1 MCMRLSRSITA
12 LAALASVAAL
22 TACGGGGGSSGPT
35 LTGPASP
42 KMELSASR
50 TTVPVQQAGNYLY
63 PDQTTLYTTRIT
75 ANVRDSRGNAIP
87 GGGQVEFALVG
98 GVTDRGALYQTDFE
112 DKVEVTYAD
121 GSTRDVPAAFWGLPV
136 EVAGSSAQVLFQGHT
151 QTGQVEIR
159 ATYAGPNGGVVQKS
173 IPITIEPL
181 PNATGLPSTLDL
193 WVRGTPIF
201 IAGQNRNDQATINA
215 YLADP
220 AGQPIEAG
228 SGNNLRAEIIGD
240 DLGGAYLLGSDGQIG
255 RSVATRTIAGSGQA
269 QISVKSG
276 SKSGSLTIRLT
287 ADRSDN
293 NVDNDIQ
300 DPITKETRIAISD
313 GQTASLSFGGPYVD
327 AIINNKTTAEMEE
340 GDFIDQGVYSRS
352 VSVVVTDRNG
362 NPVPGETIRFGLIDA
377 PLQAGSFPDPNF
389 SLQPVTSTTTVDP
402 RFAIQGSK
410 GNPEEGGFRFD
421 QDDGLSF
428 KAAGVGYLDRLLL
441 WPSEQGTQ
449 REMQVSRLVERLP
462 GASIITTR
470 AFPYLKD
477 VPGYVD
483 GYNIP
488 WVVGRAQ
495 YGNIGATA
503 VTDQN
508 GVAQTFI
515 NYPVSRLN
523 QPAILTAEAENGVST
538 HFNAYYAGVA
548 GGTLTSS
555 VTSVPPGGTTQVT
568 MCAADANRAPRQG
581 ITLTAGLTNGA
592 STSGSLTTGT
602 DGCARFAL
610 HTMSNPDG
618 TDEFTIPFSS
628 GDGDDE
634 RIEIT
639 VTKSDPIEV
648 PEAPAVRAPILSV
661 AGPGNGSRE
670 VTAYVLDSNGDPVS
684 GQTVVFTATATDD
697 GNLPLAS
704 ITSITDSG
712 SDTTGTD
719 GAATVTISYD
729 GNAGD
734 TYDVTATSSGGSD
747 TVPFP
752 Y

>member
-136 EVAGSSAQVLFQGHT
+136 EVSGSSAQVLFQGHT

-159 ATYAGPNGGVVQKS
+159 ATYAGPNGGVVEKR
-173 IPITIEPL
+173 IPITVDSPS
-181 PNATGLPSTLDL
+181 ATGLPSNLDL
-193 WVRGTPIF
+193 WVQGTPIF
-201 IAGQNRNDQATINA
+201 VTGQNRNDQATINA
-215 YLADP
+215 YLTDP
-220 AGQPIEAG
+220 AGQLIEAD
-228 SGNNLRAEIIGD
+228 SSNNLHAEIVGD
-240 DLGGAYLLGSDGQIG
+240 NLGGAYLLGSGGQTG
-255 RSVATRTIAGSGQA
+255 RSVTTSTIAGSG

-276 SKSGSLTIRLT
+276 SKSGSLTILLT

-293 NVDNDIQ
+293 NVDNGIQ
-300 DPITKETRIAISD
+300 DPVTKETSIAILD
-313 GQTASLSFGGPYVD
+313 GQTTSLSFGGPWVN
-327 AIINNKTTAEMEE
+327 AIRNNKTSVEMEE

-362 NPVPGETIRFGLIDA
+362 NPVPGETIRFGLIDSPLEEGTFPPSGVDFSPA
-377 PLQAGSFPDPNF
+377 PATP
-389 SLQPVTSTTTVDP
+389 TTTSGP
-402 RFAIQGSK
+402 RFAISGSK
-410 GNPEEGGFRFD
+410 GNPVEGDTRFN
-421 QDDGLSF
+421 QADGVNF
-428 KAAGVGYLDRLLL
+428 ITAGVGYLDRLVL
-441 WPSEQGTQ
+441 WPDEQKNQ
-449 REMQVSRLVERLP
+449 REMQLSRLVERTL
-462 GASIITTR
+462 GSSTINTKR
-470 AFPYLKD
+470 AFPYPE

-483 GYNIP
+483 GNNIP

-503 VTDQN
+503 VTDEN

-538 HFNAYYAGVA
+538 HFGAYYVGVA

-555 VTSVPPGGTTQVT
+555 VTSVPPGATTPVV
-568 MCAADANRAPRQG
+568 MCALDANRVPRKNT
-581 ITLTAGLTNGA
+581 TLVAGLTNGA
-592 STSGSLTTGT
+592 TISGSLITGT
-602 DGCARFAL
+602 DGCARFGL
-610 HTMSNPDG
+610 NTTGVPLG
-618 TDEFTIPFSS
+618 TDAFTIPFSS
-628 GDGDDE
+628 GDGNDE
-634 RIEIT
+634 TIEISVDASATVEAPVISIAGPSGGPRT
-639 VTKSDPIEV
+639 VTV
-648 PEAPAVRAPILSV
+648 L
-661 AGPGNGSRE
+661 
-670 VTAYVLDSNGDPVS
+670 VLDSNGQPVN
-684 GQTVVFTATATDD
+684 GETVLITATATDD
-697 GNLPLAS
+697 GNPPTAS
-704 ITSITDSG
+704 ISSVSPTTA
-712 SDTTGTD
+712 TTG
-719 GAATVTISYD
+719 SS
-729 GNAGD
+729 GNGQAEFDITYAGGTGD
-734 TYDVTATSSGGSD
+734 TFNVEVNVRGNISTAT
-747 TVPFP
+747 FP

>member
-22 TACGGGGGSSGPT
+22 TACGGGGGSSGPK

-112 DKVEVTYAD
+112 DKVEVTYPD

-136 EVAGSSAQVLFQGHT
+136 EVSGSSAQVLFQGHT
-151 QTGQVEIR
+151 RTGQVEIR
-159 ATYAGPNGGVVQKS
+159 ATYAGPNGGVVEKR

-181 PNATGLPSTLDL
+181 PNATGLPSNLDL

-201 IAGQNRNDQATINA
+201 ITGQNRNDQATITA

-220 AGQPIEAG
+220 AGQPIMAG
-228 SGNNLRAEIIGD
+228 SSNNLRAEIIGD
-240 DLGGAYLLGSDGQIG
+240 DLGGAYLIGSDGQAG
-255 RSVATRTIAGSGQA
+255 RSVTTRTIAGSGQA

-276 SKSGSLTIRLT
+276 SKSGSLTVRLT
-287 ADRSDN
+287 ADGSDN
-293 NVDNDIQ
+293 NVDNGIQ
-300 DPITKETRIAISD
+300 EAVTKETRIAISD
-313 GQTASLSFGGPYVD
+313 GQAASLSFGGPYVN
-327 AIINNKTTAEMEE
+327 AIINNKTSAEIEE
-340 GDFIDQGVYSRS
+340 GDFVDQGVYSRS

-362 NPVPGETIRFGLIDA
+362 NPVPEETIRFGLIDSPLEEGTFPSSDVDFSPA
-377 PLQAGSFPDPNF
+377 PATPT
-389 SLQPVTSTTTVDP
+389 TSSGP
-402 RFAIQGSK
+402 RFAISGSK
-410 GNPEEGGFRFD
+410 GNPVEGGTRFD
-421 QDDGLSF
+421 QADGVNLIT
-428 KAAGVGYLDRLLL
+428 AGVGYRDRLIL
-441 WPSEQGTQ
+441 WPSEQGNQ
-449 REMQVSRLVERLP
+449 REMQVSRLVKRYLGQSTINVMEP
-462 GASIITTR
+462 
-470 AFPYLKD
+470 FPHPE

-483 GYNIP
+483 GNNIP

-503 VTDQN
+503 VTDEN

-538 HFNAYYAGVA
+538 HFGAYYVGVA

-555 VTSVPPGGTTQVT
+555 VTTVPPNATTSVV
-568 MCAADANRAPRQG
+568 MCTADANRVPRKG
-581 ITLTAGLTNGA
+581 TTLVAGLTNGVT
-592 STSGSLTTGT
+592 TSGSLKTGD
-602 DGCARFAL
+602 DGCARFSL
-610 HTMSNPDG
+610 NTTGVPLE
-618 TDEFTIPFSS
+618 TDSFTISFSS

-634 RIEIT
+634 TIEIT
-639 VTKSDPIEV
+639 VGASATIN
-648 PEAPAVRAPILSV
+648 APILSV
-661 AGPGNGSRE
+661 DGWQAESGTERSR
-670 VTAYVLDSNGDPVS
+670 VITAYVLDSNGDPVS
-684 GQTVVFTATATDD
+684 GQTVIFTATATDD
-697 GNLPLAS
+697 GNPPVAA
-704 ITSITDSG
+704 ITGIPSSK
-712 SDTTGTD
+712 TTGSN
-719 GAATVTISYD
+719 GAATATVRYD
-729 GNAGD
+729 GGDGD
-734 TYDVTATSSGGSD
+734 TYDVTATSSSGSV